1 MIAELHWSTTPLGSI
16 TDWQQSLRTAVG
28 ICLASR
34 HPMVIWWGPE
44 YLSAHRD
51 AAVARLTGRLAGASD
66 SDGVLSAGHLPAIVA
81 RASGGTELLDDAR
94 GVPLATADV
103 TGPEAGALLGRG
115 DTVLLYTDGLV
126 ERRRCFLTTAL
137 IVPARSLP
145 KLTTL
150 LPPRS
155 LSGSPSNCWA
165 TVTMTTSPT

>member
-16 TDWQQSLRTAVG
+16 TDWPQSLRTAVG

-34 HPMVIWWGPE
+34 HPMVIWWDPE

-81 RASGGTELLDDAR
+81 RASGGAELLDDAR
-94 GVPLATADV
+94 GVPLATADG

-137 IVPARSLP
+137 TMPARSLP

-155 LSGSPSNCWA
+155 LSNCWA